1 MSEEIPLVSVIVPVY
16 KVEPYLRR
24 CIDSILCQTYRNL
37 EIILV
42 DDGSPDNC
50 GAICDEYALKDTR
63 IKVIHKVNT
72 GVSAARNT
80 GLDNAKGKYVG
91 FVDSDDHIVPE
102 MYERMTMAIES
113 NDADIVFCSYFS
125 EVSPVNVK
133 SDYSVELS
141 LPTEEYQ
148 KRMRYGMS
156 SVEVWSRLFRRTLF
170 EAIRFPE
177 GRRYEDFIIMP
188 ALYDKANKIVGMDDR
203 LYYYN
208 LYNTSSIMALTNKT
222 LENQFEELCVYV
234 ERVRSVDSDDKRF
247 YQNAVRLAINRAFY
261 VLMNNVVVPFMTRQ
275 QQDYVLTF
283 LKENQ
288 YRSKRK
294 GLWFCYKY
302 CPFVFNAYSRYRFRK
317 MQAKRSR

>member
-1 MSEEIPLVSVIVPVY
+1 MSEEFPLVSVIIPVY

-24 CIDSILCQTYRNL
+24 CIDSIIHQTYRNL

-50 GAICDEYALKDTR
+50 GAICDEYALRDTR
-63 IKVIHKVNT
+63 VKVIHKENN

-80 GLDNAKGKYVG
+80 GLDNASGKYVG

-102 MYERMTMAIES
+102 MYERLMMAIES
-113 NDADIVFCSYFS
+113 DQADIVFCSYYS
-125 EVSPVNVK
+125 ELSPTDIR

-141 LPTEEYQ
+141 LPTGEYQ
-148 KRMRYGMS
+148 ERMRYGMS
-156 SVEVWSRLFRRTLF
+156 SVEVWSRLFRSNLF
-170 EAIRFPE
+170 DGIRFPE

-188 ALYDKANKIVGMDDR
+188 ALYDKANKIVGIDDR

-208 LYNTSSIMALTNKT
+208 LYNISSIMALTNKT
-222 LENQFEELCVYV
+222 LSNQFEELCAYV
-234 ERVRSVDSDDKRF
+234 ERVRSINSDDKRF
-247 YQNAVRLAINRAFY
+247 YQNAVRLAVNRAFY
-261 VLMNNVVVPFMTRQ
+261 VLMNNVVVPFLTGEQ
-275 QQDYVLTF
+275 LDYILTF
-283 LKENQ
+283 LQENQ

-294 GLWFCYKY
+294 GLWFCYRY

-317 MQAKRSR
+317 MQAKGKR